1 MKTLTLLVLSAA
13 LTVGLTA
20 PAFAHAASAD
30 VTTDTA
36 HVKVSF
42 ADLNLDRAH
51 DASILLDRVQTAA
64 LESCGAST
72 FSLPDYRAAV
82 QRSACYRAGVAQ
94 AVNRIDAPRLT
105 ALYGARVATTA
116 GEADAAR

>member
-1 MKTLTLLVLSAA
+1 MKTLTLLTLAA
-13 LTVGLTA
+13 LAL
-20 PAFAHAASAD
+20 PALAHATPSAD
-30 VTTDTA
+30 LTSDTA

-42 ADLNLDRAH
+42 SDLNLDRTR
-51 DASILLDRVQTAA
+51 DASVLLERVQTAA

-72 FSLPDYRAAV
+72 FSLPDYRDAV

-94 AVNRIDAPRLT
+94 AVGQIDAPKLT
-105 ALYGARVATTA
+105 ALYGARTAATA